1 MNRVISFVRS
11 ILPSDPA
18 QLFFLLG
25 AVLLYVST
33 NLRVS
38 PEYWARNVRHFG
50 PIMFGQAT
58 SAESQALIAWTL
70 VVWGCAV
77 LLFISGSAGLLLCLR
92 PGKRPLRNIISYVWF
107 PAVWA
112 VGVMCIRFLILVH
125 NPSLQMLP
133 NPPSKAHT
141 VPWIASALRELGPGL
156 HFSVLGI
163 LCVSYFMVRMFTGR
177 SSLPLLLN
185 GSLAPST
192 EQEAERRRVW
202 LFVWFSVTCAFIVV
216 FAAELPISS
225 LSLLVNHPENSYTLN
240 LIVWLQ
246 ASAGEAVLV
255 VLAALAIGRER
266 WTEMRRFLKVPTLS
280 DAVTAVGIV
289 AANWS
294 ALRVIMYA
302 HDRVVWL
309 ATEFGKSDA
318 PRIGMYFLVPQ
329 WSLFSQLLPAAF
341 FEEVIY
347 RGYLQPRF
355 IRRYGILRG
364 LVILGL
370 LWGASHFRWDFKS
383 SFSDEQVLLA
393 FLWRPALCVALG
405 LVLGWTRLRSGS
417 ILPAAVIPGISNVNA
432 FSHFEQRPSSAV
444 FFDIAFWGLIAYLL
458 FRYWPPKAEEAPPEQ
473 SLATATELAL

>member
-1 MNRVISFVRS
+1 
-11 ILPSDPA
+11 
-18 QLFFLLG
+18 
-25 AVLLYVST
+25 
-33 NLRVS
+33 
-38 PEYWARNVRHFG
+38 
-50 PIMFGQAT
+50 
-58 SAESQALIAWTL
+58 
-70 VVWGCAV
+70 
-77 LLFISGSAGLLLCLR
+77 
-92 PGKRPLRNIISYVWF
+92 
-107 PAVWA
+107 
-112 VGVMCIRFLILVH
+112 
-125 NPSLQMLP
+125 
-133 NPPSKAHT
+133 
-141 VPWIASALRELGPGL
+141 
-156 HFSVLGI
+156 
-163 LCVSYFMVRMFTGR
+163 MFTGR

-192 EQEAERRRVW
+192 EQEAEWRRVW

-444 FFDIAFWGLIAYLL
+444 FFDIAFWGIDRLSVVPLL
-458 FRYWPPKAEEAPPEQ
+458 AAEGRGSTAGAVVGDGNGARAVSSAGVSVGNRRIEYSAIGPIKRGFRINANKEVGFAVLFSMEMSRRREFNV
-473 SLATATELAL
+473 